1 MDHTHHPPSGASTP
15 STTNNDPY
23 HPKRSISSDDG
34 SRLSAGTGYPSFS
47 SSSGSGTKTDQST
60 PIVNV
65 YSNSAD
71 DINLNETKRRKI
83 QEQGDDDH
91 HHHQDLASLNLS
103 PSKVSATNLTGTE
116 VRTRNGR
123 HGRNDSDNNAA
134 AAAAIDNNSSALD
147 STSSSSI
154 TTTTTTSIATAVATA
169 TRPTGASNM
178 ERPSRTLS
186 SRRSIKRVN
195 YADPDDVDLDE
206 EEQDRSP
213 SRGRESTRT
222 STRTRTVGQQQ
233 QKQQLPSSLSSQQMQ
248 QQQRHRRRRGETEEE
263 EEYEEQHVGDEG
275 DDAAED
281 EEEGFSDN
289 SRDVKVEPEPSTFE
303 RRTLRDRSAI
313 TAPKPFHVIHPTPPP
328 VSRTSRNASSRQDNR
343 RHYDERDSNHDNSR
357 YRGSSSSNLRSS
369 LPAKRPHPSSVPP
382 PPPRPITENMRITR
396 GMTGSLAHDSSNS
409 RDVTPDQQA
418 HHRPLRSSSRFH
430 RALST
435 DEEREMEAS
444 GGATG
449 GEGGNGEEEGQED
462 EDEEMMV
469 TDAAED
475 SQQSPFVDHQD
486 PNSGLIRMTRL
497 RARVQSQPA
506 RSSRHVAQQSSLS
519 RSKSAHSQSRQD
531 SDRKYDLRERPKNRP
546 TYIADRPVPSPTRP
560 RTSRMNFGG
569 NNGRDSFMR
578 PRRNRSSLLEALAR
592 AGDSSED
599 DRDISSGFNKRR
611 SGPSSDSRGS
621 SSRILPMNMHELAD
635 SRRDVIASRAGGLLA
650 DTDPLAIG
658 KSVDFSKVGGLDH
671 HVKSLK
677 EMVILPLLYPEVY
690 SRFQMMPPRG
700 VLFHGPPG
708 TGKTLLARALASSC
722 STETQKVAFF
732 MRKGADC
739 LSKWVGEAERQLRL
753 LFEEAKAWQPSII
766 FFDEIDGLCPVRS
779 SKQEQIHASIV
790 STMLALMDGLDGRG
804 QVIVIGAT
812 NRIDAI
818 DPALRRPGRFDR
830 EFYFP
835 LPNEAARRAIIDIN
849 TCGWVPAL
857 DEGFKNELARITTRY
872 CGADIKALCTEAA
885 LKAIRRRYP
894 QIYESNEKLLI
905 DTSTIVVEEVDML
918 KSAKTMVPASYRVTG
933 ATASPL
939 PVNIKPLLQGQFER
953 ICRTVDRLFP
963 TKGKTSSTSGNNEE
977 EDADDAAFQA
987 MGYRSFEKLKTFRP
1001 RVIIAGSRGMGQRY
1015 LGPALL
1021 HHLEGCTVQQ
1031 FDLAALMSESSRTPE
1046 AACVQFF
1053 IEVKRH
1059 APSVIY
1065 IPHIDV
1071 WWNVMSDAVKATFSN
1086 LLEDLNPED
1095 RILFLATSETPLKD
1109 LPVTVRRWF
1118 VSSVKGRVE
1127 LSKPDRSSREAFF
1140 ETLVVDLVRPP
1151 TDFQLKSSTPTT
1163 ATIEPLKKAPPPLPR
1178 VPTTEEKKLL
1188 KEHDQYVLRE
1198 LRISLRSIVEELFKE
1213 RRFKPFFRPV
1223 EPEEFPDYYQIV
1235 KKPMDLT
1242 TMNDKV
1248 DDRMYLDVKEFLAD
1262 VDQICENTALYNDI
1276 HDPSR
1281 IIYKARAFQDVAH
1294 GMISRLDPELI
1305 IESEKTAARV
1315 RQELKSLQKTQGERS
1330 SRRQLGLEAEAV
1342 PDDPELFLR
1351 LSHRALHNNH
1361 QSGANGV
1368 ARGETAGTGAEGN
1381 DDEEEEEEEDSSSRR
1396 EGGFPDRP
1404 HVLKQEDL
1412 DLDLDDDMSG
1422 TSLSMSS
1429 STTSLIAFAS
1439 DPVEPTTN
1447 NGVSAEA
1454 STTVVTETEEHGHM
1468 GLSATVAGP
1477 DGVPLG
1483 EQEKHSMDIDTPQP
1497 LPNDNDNDASTNGIV
1512 TTTSSSLPVDS
1523 STTTSTSS
1531 EVKLVT
1537 ADRDMEMTS
1546 DNHAVNSSS
1555 STPRS
1560 PTTATATEPT
1570 QPAADETMDTSAADA
1585 IIPDKDLTAPEH
1597 QEDPEPIKEQTPTPP
1612 PVLIIDSSEV
1622 TLLRQALVDKT
1633 DTSTI
1638 EELDQLRAA
1647 LYEDL
1652 WEYRL
1657 QWDKGPMLLDM
1668 NETLESITALHK
1680 ETAEDVRNY
1689 NAVLQEIY

>member
-1 MDHTHHPPSGASTP
+1 MDHNQHPPSGASP

-23 HPKRSISSDDG
+23 HLKRSISSDDG
-34 SRLSAGTGYPSFS
+34 SRLSAGAADPSSFS
-47 SSSGSGTKTDQST
+47 SSSGSGSKIVRST
-60 PIVNV
+60 SIIDPLDGTEN
-65 YSNSAD
+65 NL
-71 DINLNETKRRKI
+71 NLNETKRRKI
-83 QEQGDDDH
+83 QEQEDDD
-91 HHHQDLASLNLS
+91 HHHQDLASLNLIS
-103 PSKVSATNLTGTE
+103 SDATNLASTDA
-116 VRTRNGR
+116 RTKNGR
-123 HGRNDSDNNAA
+123 HGRSDSDNNAA
-134 AAAAIDNNSSALD
+134 
-147 STSSSSI
+147 
-154 TTTTTTSIATAVATA
+154 TTTTSDYSSTLDSATSSSVTTTSTTTSTATVVATA
-169 TRPTGASNM
+169 TRFTGATM
-178 ERPSRTLS
+178 EKPSRTLS
-186 SRRSIKRVN
+186 SRRSVKRVN
-195 YADPDDVDLDE
+195 YADPDDFEIDD

-213 SRGRESTRT
+213 SRGGGSTRA
-222 STRTRTVGQQQ
+222 STRTRTIAQQQ
-233 QKQQLPSSLSSQQMQ
+233 QKQQQPPSSSSQQKQ
-248 QQQRHRRRRGETEEE
+248 QQQHHRRRRGEIEEE
-263 EEYEEQHVGDEG
+263 DEYEEPDVGDEG

-289 SRDVKVEPEPSTFE
+289 SRDVKVEPEPSNFE

-328 VSRTSRNASSRQDNR
+328 VSRTSRNASSRQDSR
-343 RHYDERDSNHDNSR
+343 GHYDEPGNNNHNNSR
-357 YRGSSSSNLRSS
+357 YRPSSSSSNLRSS
-369 LPAKRPHPSSVPP
+369 LPAKRPHPP

-396 GMTGSLAHDSSNS
+396 GMTGSLAPDSSNS

-430 RALST
+430 RTLST
-435 DEEREMEAS
+435 DEERELEVN
-444 GGATG
+444 GEATG

-462 EDEEMMV
+462 EDEEMMN

-486 PNSGLIRMTRL
+486 PNNGLIRMTRL
-497 RARVQSQPA
+497 RARIQSQPA
-506 RSSRHVAQQSSLS
+506 RSSRHAASQSSTS
-519 RSKSAHSQSRQD
+519 RSKSAHPQSRQD

-546 TYIADRPVPSPTRP
+546 TYIVDRPAPSPTRP

-569 NNGRDSFMR
+569 NNSRDSFMR

-599 DRDISSGFNKRR
+599 ERDISSSFNKRR
-611 SGPSSDSRGS
+611 SGPSSDPRGS
-621 SSRILPMNMHELAD
+621 SSRILPMNMHELAE
-635 SRRDVIASRAGGLLA
+635 SRRDVIASRTSGQLA
-650 DTDPLAIG
+650 DTDPLAVG

-918 KSAKTMVPASYRVTG
+918 KSAKAMVPASYRVTG

-939 PVNIKPLLQGQFER
+939 PVNVKPLLQRQFEK

-963 TKGKTSSTSGNNEE
+963 TKGKTSTSGNNED

-1053 IEVKRH
+1053 VEVKRH

-1071 WWNVMSDAVKATFSN
+1071 WWTVMSDAVKATFSN

-1127 LSKPDRSSREAFF
+1127 LSKPDRPSRESFF
-1140 ETLVVDLVRPP
+1140 ETLVVDLARPP
-1151 TDFQLKSSTPTT
+1151 TDFQIKSSSTSTS
-1163 ATIEPLKKAPPPLPR
+1163 ASISEPLKKAPPPQPR
-1178 VPTTEEKKLL
+1178 VPTAEEKRLL

-1248 DDRMYLDVKEFLAD
+1248 DDRMYLEVKEFLAD
-1262 VDQICENTALYNDI
+1262 VDQICENTSLYNDI

-1281 IIYKARAFQDVAH
+1281 IIYK
-1294 GMISRLDPELI
+1294 
-1305 IESEKTAARV
+1305 
-1315 RQELKSLQKTQGERS
+1315 
-1330 SRRQLGLEAEAV
+1330 
-1342 PDDPELFLR
+1342 
-1351 LSHRALHNNH
+1351 
-1361 QSGANGV
+1361 
-1368 ARGETAGTGAEGN
+1368 
-1381 DDEEEEEEEDSSSRR
+1381 
-1396 EGGFPDRP
+1396 
-1404 HVLKQEDL
+1404 
-1412 DLDLDDDMSG
+1412 
-1422 TSLSMSS
+1422 
-1429 STTSLIAFAS
+1429 
-1439 DPVEPTTN
+1439 
-1447 NGVSAEA
+1447 
-1454 STTVVTETEEHGHM
+1454 
-1468 GLSATVAGP
+1468 
-1477 DGVPLG
+1477 
-1483 EQEKHSMDIDTPQP
+1483 
-1497 LPNDNDNDASTNGIV
+1497 
-1512 TTTSSSLPVDS
+1512 
-1523 STTTSTSS
+1523 
-1531 EVKLVT
+1531 
-1537 ADRDMEMTS
+1537 
-1546 DNHAVNSSS
+1546 
-1555 STPRS
+1555 
-1560 PTTATATEPT
+1560 
-1570 QPAADETMDTSAADA
+1570 
-1585 IIPDKDLTAPEH
+1585 
-1597 QEDPEPIKEQTPTPP
+1597 
-1612 PVLIIDSSEV
+1612 
-1622 TLLRQALVDKT
+1622 
-1633 DTSTI
+1633 
-1638 EELDQLRAA
+1638 
-1647 LYEDL
+1647 
-1652 WEYRL
+1652 
-1657 QWDKGPMLLDM
+1657 
-1668 NETLESITALHK
+1668 
-1680 ETAEDVRNY
+1680 
-1689 NAVLQEIY
+1689 

>member
-1 MDHTHHPPSGASTP
+1 MDHNHHSPSGTSTP

-23 HPKRSISSDDG
+23 HLKRSISSDDA
-34 SRLSAGTGYPSFS
+34 SRLGAGTAYPSLS
-47 SSSGSGTKTDQST
+47 SSSGSGSKTDRYT
-60 PIVNV
+60 PIVDAH
-65 YSNSAD
+65 SNSAD
-71 DINLNETKRRKI
+71 NLDLNETKRRKI
-83 QEQGDDDH
+83 QEQVDGDH
-91 HHHQDLASLNLS
+91 HPQDLASLNLS
-103 PSKVSATNLTGTE
+103 SSNVIATHLTGTE
-116 VRTRNGR
+116 VRTTNGR
-123 HGRNDSDNNAA
+123 HGRNDSDNNGTAA
-134 AAAAIDNNSSALD
+134 FDNNSSTLD
-147 STSSSSI
+147 STSPSSI
-154 TTTTTTSIATAVATA
+154 TTTTTTTTSIATAVATA
-169 TRPTGASNM
+169 TRPTGTSSM
-178 ERPSRTLS
+178 ERPTRTAS
-186 SRRSIKRVN
+186 SRRPVKRVN
-195 YADPDDVDLDE
+195 YADPDDFDLDD

-213 SRGRESTRT
+213 SRGRESTRA
-222 STRTRTVGQQQ
+222 STRISTIGQQQ
-233 QKQQLPSSLSSQQMQ
+233 QKQQLPSSSSSQQNQ
-248 QQQRHRRRRGETEEE
+248 QQQHHRRRRGEIEEE
-263 EEYEEQHVGDEG
+263 DEYEEQLVGDEG
-275 DDAAED
+275 DDAVED
-281 EEEGFSDN
+281 EEEDFSDN
-289 SRDVKVEPEPSTFE
+289 SRDVKVEPEPSNFG

-343 RHYDERDSNHDNSR
+343 RHYDEPDSNHDNSR

-369 LPAKRPHPSSVPP
+369 LSAKRPHSSLAASHPP

-435 DEEREMEAS
+435 DEERELEAG

-449 GEGGNGEEEGQED
+449 GDGGNGEEEVRED
-462 EDEEMMV
+462 EDEEMMA

-486 PNSGLIRMTRL
+486 PNSGLTRMTRL

-506 RSSRHVAQQSSLS
+506 RSSRHAAQQSSL
-519 RSKSAHSQSRQD
+519 RSKSAHSQSQQD

-546 TYIADRPVPSPTRP
+546 TYIPDRPVPSPTRP

-569 NNGRDSFMR
+569 NSGRDSFMR
-578 PRRNRSSLLEALAR
+578 PRQNRSSLLEALAR

-599 DRDISSGFNKRR
+599 DRDISSSFNKRR

-621 SSRILPMNMHELAD
+621 SSRILPMNMHELAE
-635 SRRDVIASRAGGLLA
+635 SRRDVIASRAGGQLA
-650 DTDPLAIG
+650 DTDPLAVG

-849 TCGWVPAL
+849 TC
-857 DEGFKNELARITTRY
+857 
-872 CGADIKALCTEAA
+872 EAA

-918 KSAKTMVPASYRVTG
+918 KSAKAMVPASYRVTG

-939 PVNIKPLLQGQFER
+939 PVNVKPLLQGQFER

-963 TKGKTSSTSGNNEE
+963 TKTKTSGTSGNNEE

-1053 IEVKRH
+1053 VEVKRH

-1071 WWNVMSDAVKATFSN
+1071 WWTVMSEAVKATFSN

-1095 RILFLATSETPLKD
+1095 RIF
-1109 LPVTVRRWF
+1109 
-1118 VSSVKGRVE
+1118 VKGRVE

-1140 ETLVVDLVRPP
+1140 ETLVVDLARPP
-1151 TDFQLKSSTPTT
+1151 TDFQLQSSTPTT
-1163 ATIEPLKKAPPPLPR
+1163 TTEPLKKAPPPQPR

-1248 DDRMYLDVKEFLAD
+1248 DDRMYLEVKEFLTD

-1351 LSHRALHNNH
+1351 LSHRASHNNH
-1361 QSGANGV
+1361 GGVNGV
-1368 ARGETAGTGAEGN
+1368 ARGGTAGTGAED
-1381 DDEEEEEEEDSSSRR
+1381 DDEEEVADLSSRS
-1396 EGGFPDRP
+1396 GGRFSNRP
-1404 HVLKQEDL
+1404 RVLKQEDL

-1429 STTSLIAFAS
+1429 STTSLIAFDS
-1439 DPVEPTTN
+1439 DPVEPTTDN
-1447 NGVSAEA
+1447 SASAEA
-1454 STTVVTETEEHGHM
+1454 ATTAATKTEEHGHTE
-1468 GLSATVAGP
+1468 LSATVVGA
-1477 DGVPLG
+1477 DGVHLG
-1483 EQEKHSMDIDTPQP
+1483 EQEKHSMDIDPQP
-1497 LPNDNDNDASTNGIV
+1497 LNNDNDNDASVNSI
-1512 TTTSSSLPVDS
+1512 TTTASSSLPVDP
-1523 STTTSTSS
+1523 STTASTSR
-1531 EVKLVT
+1531 EEKLVV
-1537 ADRDMEMTS
+1537 ADHDIEMTS
-1546 DNHAVNSSS
+1546 GNHAVNGSSS
-1555 STPRS
+1555 IPGS
-1560 PTTATATEPT
+1560 PTTATTTEPS
-1570 QPAADETMDTSAADA
+1570 QPAADGTIDTSVADQ
-1585 IIPDKDLTAPEH
+1585 IIPDQDPTVPEH
-1597 QEDPEPIKEQTPTPP
+1597 LDPEPIEEQTPTPP
-1612 PVLIIDSSEV
+1612 PVLILDPSEV

-1652 WEYRL
+1652 WEHRL

-1668 NETLESITALHK
+1668 NETVESITALHK

>member
-1 MDHTHHPPSGASTP
+1 MDHHHHAPSEAST
-15 STTNNDPY
+15 SNNDSY
-23 HPKRSISSDDG
+23 HLKRSISSDDG
-34 SRLSAGTGYPSFS
+34 SLLGAEASFS
-47 SSSGSGTKTDQST
+47 PSPTTGDRST
-60 PIVNV
+60 PVV
-65 YSNSAD
+65 EYTYSDGAD
-71 DINLNETKRRKI
+71 LNETKRRKI
-83 QEQGDDDH
+83 QEQGDDD
-91 HHHQDLASLNLS
+91 QDHIMNLNHS
-103 PSKVSATNLTGTE
+103 SATNTATSK
-116 VRTRNGR
+116 
-123 HGRNDSDNNAA
+123 NDHLSKNATA
-134 AAAAIDNNSSALD
+134 TATVHNTNNNSNSSTLGSNTT
-147 STSSSSI
+147 STSSSISTI
-154 TTTTTTSIATAVATA
+154 TKTTSIAVVSSTSRTAST
-169 TRPTGASNM
+169 
-178 ERPSRTLS
+178 ERPSRVAS
-186 SRRSIKRVN
+186 SRRSAKRVN
-195 YADPDDVDLDE
+195 YADPDDFEIDD

-213 SRGRESTRT
+213 SRGRGSNRASTRT
-222 STRTRTVGQQQ
+222 KILSQQQ
-233 QKQQLPSSLSSQQMQ
+233 QPPSSSSSRQKQDHH
-248 QQQRHRRRRGETEEE
+248 HRRRRGEVDEEDEYEEE
-263 EEYEEQHVGDEG
+263 EEVIVDDER
-275 DDAAED
+275 DEVADED
-281 EEEGFSDN
+281 EVFTDN
-289 SRDVKVEPEPSTFE
+289 SQNIKIEPEPSTFG

-313 TAPKPFHVIHPTPPP
+313 TAPKPYHVIHPTLPPA
-328 VSRTSRNASSRQDNR
+328 SRPSRNTNSRQDSR
-343 RHYDERDSNHDNSR
+343 GHYGEPENSR
-357 YRGSSSSNLRSS
+357 YRSSSSNLRSS
-369 LPAKRPHPSSVPP
+369 LPAKRPHPSTPFQ
-382 PPPRPITENMRITR
+382 PPRPITENMRITR
-396 GMTGSLAHDSSNS
+396 GMAGSLAPDSSNS

-418 HHRPLRSSSRFH
+418 HRPLRASSRFH

-435 DEEREMEAS
+435 DDDRELETS
-444 GGATG
+444 GAI
-449 GEGGNGEEEGQED
+449 GEEGDNKRGRED
-462 EDEEMMV
+462 EDEEM
-469 TDAAED
+469 DEAAED

-486 PNSGLIRMTRL
+486 PDNGLVRMTRL

-506 RSSRHVAQQSSLS
+506 RSSRHTPQPSSS

-560 RTSRMNFGG
+560 RTSRMNFGS
-569 NNGRDSFMR
+569 GRDSFMR
-578 PRRNRSSLLEALAR
+578 PRQGRSSLLEALAR
-592 AGDSSED
+592 AGDSSDD
-599 DRDISSGFNKRR
+599 DRDVSSSFNKRR
-611 SGPSSDSRGS
+611 SGPSDSRGS
-621 SSRILPMNMHELAD
+621 SSRILPMNMHELGE
-635 SRRDVIASRAGGLLA
+635 SRRDVIAARTGGQMA
-650 DTDPLAIG
+650 DTDPLAVG

-857 DEGFKNELARITTRY
+857 DDGFKDELARITTRY

-905 DTSTIVVEEVDML
+905 DTSSIVVEEVDML
-918 KSAKTMVPASYRVTG
+918 KSAKAMVPASYRVTG

-939 PVNIKPLLQGQFER
+939 PANIKPLLQDQFAK
-953 ICRTVDRLFP
+953 ICRTVDKLFP
-963 TKGKTSSTSGNNEE
+963 TKNKSTSIGNNEE
-977 EDADDAAFQA
+977 DDADDAAFQA

-1001 RVIIAGSRGMGQRY
+1001 RVIIAGQRGMGQRY

-1031 FDLAALMSESSRTPE
+1031 FDLAALMSESSRTPD

-1071 WWNVMSDAVKATFSN
+1071 WWTVMTDAVKAIFSN

-1095 RILFLATSETPLKD
+1095 RILFLATSETPLQD

-1127 LSKPDRSSREAFF
+1127 LTKPDRASREAFF
-1140 ETLVVDLVRPP
+1140 ETLVVDLARPP
-1151 TDFQLKSSTPTT
+1151 TDFELKTSTTDP
-1163 ATIEPLKKAPPPLPR
+1163 AQSEPLKKAPPPQPR
-1178 VPTTEEKKLL
+1178 VPTAEEKKLL

-1242 TMNDKV
+1242 TINDKV
-1248 DDRMYLDVKEFLAD
+1248 DDRMYLEVKEFLAD
-1262 VDQICENTALYNDI
+1262 VDQIVENTSLYNDI

-1281 IIYKARAFQDVAH
+1281 IIYKARAFQDVVH

-1315 RQELKSLQKTQGERS
+1315 RQELKGLQKTQGERS
-1330 SRRQLGLEAEAV
+1330 SRRQLGLEAPAV
-1342 PDDPELFLR
+1342 PDDPEMYLR
-1351 LSHRALHNNH
+1351 HRSSHNHNNH
-1361 QSGANGV
+1361 TLANGG
-1368 ARGETAGTGAEGN
+1368 AATTAEEKE
-1381 DDEEEEEEEDSSSRR
+1381 DEEQVESSNKK
-1396 EGGFPDRP
+1396 GVFPERP
-1404 HVLKQEDL
+1404 RVLKREDLDL

-1429 STTSLIAFAS
+1429 STTSLIALAAETTEPADNNAAS
-1439 DPVEPTTN
+1439 EVTPAAAMIEEQVHAQP
-1447 NGVSAEA
+1447 
-1454 STTVVTETEEHGHM
+1454 STV
-1468 GLSATVAGP
+1468 P
-1477 DGVPLG
+1477 DGVNG
-1483 EQEKHSMDIDTPQP
+1483 DEQEKGSMEIDTPQP
-1497 LPNDNDNDASTNGIV
+1497 TQVEQGKIDELVLPSTPPTVLVEPTTASFAENKV
-1512 TTTSSSLPVDS
+1512 
-1523 STTTSTSS
+1523 
-1531 EVKLVT
+1531 E
-1537 ADRDMEMTS
+1537 ADMEMTS
-1546 DNHAVNSSS
+1546 GEQRITSNGT
-1555 STPRS
+1555 STPGS
-1560 PTTATATEPT
+1560 PLSTPATTELTPDGEDMDATPTAALTEDALKELEP
-1570 QPAADETMDTSAADA
+1570 PASPMEA
-1585 IIPDKDLTAPEH
+1585 
-1597 QEDPEPIKEQTPTPP
+1597 QESELIKEPSPP
-1612 PVLIIDSSEV
+1612 PILLLDASKVVLLQQS
-1622 TLLRQALVDKT
+1622 LVDKT
-1633 DTSTI
+1633 EGSTV

-1647 LYEDL
+1647 LYADL
-1652 WEYRL
+1652 WEHRL
-1657 QWDKGPMLLDM
+1657 QWDKALMLEDM
-1668 NETLESITALHK
+1668 NDTVESITSLHRETK
-1680 ETAEDVRNY
+1680 EDIRNY

>member
-1 MDHTHHPPSGASTP
+1 MFQSGASTP

-23 HPKRSISSDDG
+23 HLKRSISSDDA
-34 SRLSAGTGYPSFS
+34 SRLGAGTAYPSFS
-47 SSSGSGTKTDQST
+47 SSSGSGSKTDRST
-60 PIVNV
+60 PIVDAL
-65 YSNSAD
+65 SSSAD
-71 DINLNETKRRKI
+71 NLDLNETKRRKI
-83 QEQGDDDH
+83 QEQVDGD
-91 HHHQDLASLNLS
+91 HHHQDLAN
-103 PSKVSATNLTGTE
+103 VIATHLPGTE
-116 VRTRNGR
+116 VRTTNGR
-123 HGRNDSDNNAA
+123 HGRNDSDNNGTG
-134 AAAAIDNNSSALD
+134 AIDNNSSTLD
-147 STSSSSI
+147 STSLTTTTI
-154 TTTTTTSIATAVATA
+154 TTTSVATAIATATH
-169 TRPTGASNM
+169 PTGTSNM
-178 ERPSRTLS
+178 ERPARTVP
-186 SRRSIKRVN
+186 SRRPIKRVN
-195 YADPDDVDLDE
+195 YADPDDFDLDD

-213 SRGRESTRT
+213 SRGRESTRA
-222 STRTRTVGQQQ
+222 STRISTIGQQQ
-233 QKQQLPSSLSSQQMQ
+233 QKQQLPSSSSSQQNQ
-248 QQQRHRRRRGETEEE
+248 QQQHHRRRRGEIEEE
-263 EEYEEQHVGDEG
+263 DEYEEQLVGDEG
-275 DDAAED
+275 DDAVED
-281 EEEGFSDN
+281 EEEDFSDN
-289 SRDVKVEPEPSTFE
+289 SRDVKVEPEPSNFG

-328 VSRTSRNASSRQDNR
+328 VTRTSRNASSRQDNR

-369 LPAKRPHPSSVPP
+369 LSAKRPHSSLAASHPP

-396 GMTGSLAHDSSNS
+396 GMTGSLVHDSSNS

-430 RALST
+430 RSLST
-435 DEEREMEAS
+435 DEERELET
-444 GGATG
+444 GDGATG
-449 GEGGNGEEEGQED
+449 GEGGNGEEEEARED

-486 PNSGLIRMTRL
+486 PNSGLTRMTRL

-506 RSSRHVAQQSSLS
+506 RSSRHAAQQSSL

-546 TYIADRPVPSPTRP
+546 TYIPDRPVPSPTRP

-569 NNGRDSFMR
+569 NSGRDSFMR
-578 PRRNRSSLLEALAR
+578 PRQNRSSLLEALAR

-621 SSRILPMNMHELAD
+621 SSRILPMNMHELAE
-635 SRRDVIASRAGGLLA
+635 SRRDVIASRAGGQLA
-650 DTDPLAIG
+650 DTDPLAVG

-857 DEGFKNELARITTRY
+857 DEGFKTELARITTRY

-918 KSAKTMVPASYRVTG
+918 KSAKAMVPASYRVTG

-939 PVNIKPLLQGQFER
+939 PVNVKPLLQGQFER

-963 TKGKTSSTSGNNEE
+963 TKAKTSGTSAINEE

-1001 RVIIAGSRGMGQRY
+1001 RVIISGSRGMGQRY

-1071 WWNVMSDAVKATFSN
+1071 WWTVMSDAVKATFSN

-1140 ETLVVDLVRPP
+1140 ETLVVDLARPP
-1151 TDFQLKSSTPTT
+1151 TDFQLQSSTPTT
-1163 ATIEPLKKAPPPLPR
+1163 TTIEPLKKAPPPQPR

-1248 DDRMYLDVKEFLAD
+1248 DDRMYLEVKEFLAD

-1315 RQELKSLQKTQGERS
+1315 RQELKSLQKTQGGRS

-1351 LSHRALHNNH
+1351 LSHRASHNNH
-1361 QSGANGV
+1361 GGANGV
-1368 ARGETAGTGAEGN
+1368 ARGGTTGTGAED
-1381 DDEEEEEEEDSSSRR
+1381 DDEEEEEEEEVNLSSRS
-1396 EGGFPDRP
+1396 GGRFSNRP
-1404 HVLKQEDL
+1404 RVLKQEDL
-1412 DLDLDDDMSG
+1412 DQDLDDDMSG

-1429 STTSLIAFAS
+1429 STTSLIAFDS

-1447 NGVSAEA
+1447 NSASAEA
-1454 STTVVTETEEHGHM
+1454 ATTAVAKIEEHGHRE
-1468 GLSATVAGP
+1468 LSATVVGA
-1477 DGVPLG
+1477 DDVHLG
-1483 EQEKHSMDIDTPQP
+1483 EQEKHSMDIDTLQP
-1497 LPNDNDNDASTNGIV
+1497 LKNDNDNDASANGIV
-1512 TTTSSSLPVDS
+1512 TTASSSLPVDP
-1523 STTTSTSS
+1523 STTASTSR
-1531 EVKLVT
+1531 EENLVA
-1537 ADRDMEMTS
+1537 ADHDIEMTS
-1546 DNHAVNSSS
+1546 DNHAVNGSS
-1555 STPRS
+1555 STLGS
-1560 PTTATATEPT
+1560 PTTATTTEPT
-1570 QPAADETMDTSAADA
+1570 QPVAVETIDASVADP
-1585 IIPDKDLTAPEH
+1585 IIPDQDPTAPEH
-1597 QEDPEPIKEQTPTPP
+1597 LDLEPIKEQTPTPP
-1612 PVLIIDSSEV
+1612 PVLILDPSEV

-1633 DTSTI
+1633 DTSTV

-1652 WEYRL
+1652 WEHRL
-1657 QWDKGPMLLDM
+1657 QWDKGPMLMDM
-1668 NETLESITALHK
+1668 NETVESITALHK